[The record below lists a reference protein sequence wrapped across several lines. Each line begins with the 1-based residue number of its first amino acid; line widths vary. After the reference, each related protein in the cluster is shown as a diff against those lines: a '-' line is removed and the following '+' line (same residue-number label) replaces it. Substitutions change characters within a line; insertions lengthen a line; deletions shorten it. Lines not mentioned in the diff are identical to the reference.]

1 MTANLP
7 KTKKTKLAT
16 KSLSCAVSAAVLAGG
31 MTATLSST
39 ASAATTGMPNLTYKG
54 TLNMYAAGYT
64 PPIPGVK
71 AAPGTVAD
79 PEMQTAANA
88 FEKIY
93 PGIKIDFVPG
103 SHEFGSAEWYI
114 AESAAGYS
122 ARCYLGAGLLC

>member
-1 MTANLP
+1 
-7 KTKKTKLAT
+7 
-16 KSLSCAVSAAVLAGG
+16 

-39 ASAATTGMPNLTYKG
+39 ASAATTRIPNLTYKG

-114 AESAAGYS
+114 AESAAGSLPDVTWVPGYYVQRNPTHRS
-122 ARCYLGAGLLC
+122 ISGSDAGVQ